1 MEKNVNA
8 FRSISEAA
16 IELDIPQH
24 VLRFWET
31 RFSQI
36 KPMKR
41 GGGRRFYRADDIE
54 LLRAIR
60 HLLYGEG
67 YTIKGVQRLLKE
79 NGQKAVIALALSG
92 GTRPLAGPG
101 ARDYLASDEV
111 VFQAPLHRGEAA
123 AFVSNGHEGEAGQD
137 HAEAAYQA
145 SGQDFTI
152 HAPSG
157 SDIQVHKLI
166 APSHAPSITG
176 GESSGHH
183 AHDLGEDVRPKLRWA
198 LAELDECRRI
208 LNAAA

>member
-1 MEKNVNA
+1 MDKNVNA

-16 IELDIPQH
+16 DELDIPQH

-41 GGGRRFYRADDIE
+41 GGGRRFYRPDDIE

-92 GTRPLAGPG
+92 GTRPLAGAG

-111 VFQAPLHRGEAA
+111 VFQAPLQAPLHRGEALPQAGYAQANA
-123 AFVSNGHEGEAGQD
+123 ASEDDLAGDTYHAGER
-137 HAEAAYQA
+137 
-145 SGQDFTI
+145 DFTV

-157 SDIQVHKLI
+157 ADVQAHHVMAHRSTQ
-166 APSHAPSITG
+166 
-176 GESSGHH
+176 SGDHT
-183 AHDLGEDVRPKLRWA
+183 LGEDVRPQLRWA
-198 LAELDECRRI
+198 LAELEECRRI

>member
-1 MEKNVNA
+1 MEKTVNA

-16 IELDIPQH
+16 TELDIPQH

-101 ARDYLASDEV
+101 GRDYLASDDL
-111 VFQAPLHRGEAA
+111 VFQAPLNRTDSSGYPETAALAAPGGEEEGAERYGA
-123 AFVSNGHEGEAGQD
+123 IASAHEGQHYAAPARQSVPGHISHEAS
-137 HAEAAYQA
+137 HA
-145 SGQDFTI
+145 SGE
-152 HAPSG
+152 HSG
-157 SDIQVHKLI
+157 SPVW
-166 APSHAPSITG
+166 A
-176 GESSGHH
+176 
-183 AHDLGEDVRPKLRWA
+183 EDVRPQLLRA
-198 LAELDECRRI
+198 LEELEECRRI